1 MGLLD
6 ETNGVLRV
14 HVYVYQHPWL
24 LLGHLLMALAAGGVS
39 QGSSNRAELGTAE
52 DPVMSF
58 ELPRSQRVWACLTG
72 LFDGLD
78 LVSDAY
84 EFHKGTVS
92 LLGTGV
98 RVGIT
103 RKSAVTQQHVR
114 A

>member
-1 MGLLD
+1 MGM
-6 ETNGVLRV
+6 
-14 HVYVYQHPWL
+14 H
-24 LLGHLLMALAAGGVS
+24 
-39 QGSSNRAELGTAE
+39 
-52 DPVMSF
+52 
-58 ELPRSQRVWACLTG
+58 
-72 LFDGLD
+72 DGLD

>member
-1 MGLLD
+1 MGM
-6 ETNGVLRV
+6 
-14 HVYVYQHPWL
+14 P
-24 LLGHLLMALAAGGVS
+24 
-39 QGSSNRAELGTAE
+39 
-52 DPVMSF
+52 
-58 ELPRSQRVWACLTG
+58 
-72 LFDGLD
+72 DGLD

-84 EFHKGTVS
+84 EFHTGTVS